1 MPYFYIKEFP
11 LSGSGPADSFSICN
25 CHTPNV
31 ISVAH
36 CNGGK
41 WFVQLNW
48 ESGDSIELTPVSD
61 YSVTV
66 SKNPHRNVVGEFF
79 KGNENELFK
88 LLTGC
93 DIGTTPPPPTAVSS
107 STTITPPRP
116 DYMVADFSPVGGNGK
131 WGSSSNFSASIS
143 TFAHGARIS
152 LSGSDF
158 EDWLGKNL
166 SNMAT
171 DITSKLPPATP
182 PNPPNLFRNDW
193 DHVGPDAIDIS
204 KPPTFSKVGVQGE
217 TIDNQEDFWEG
228 KGTCDF
234 ASPAGTPST
243 GYEHF
248 IEAKVASSNRVNITP
263 HSNALIEAACDNR
276 KHPWI
281 IIAFESTT
289 TDPTKILVI
298 KPDTVKKIWA
308 GTSSHAR
315 LIEKACY
322 TLSFGGAISSPPG
335 KRTFGLSGGIEYE
348 LVFTRPVGAPCFE
361 YPNPGGPIKV
371 FVR

>member
-11 LSGSGPADSFSICN
+11 LSGTGLANSFSICN
-25 CHTPNV
+25 CHTSNV

-36 CNGGK
+36 FNGSE

-48 ESGDSIELTPVSD
+48 ESGDSVELTPVSD
-61 YSVTV
+61 YNVKVGSTDV
-66 SKNPHRNVVGEFF
+66 HGVVGEFF
-79 KGNENELFK
+79 KGCENSLFK

-93 DIGTTPPPPTAVSS
+93 DIGTTPPSAGSPSITITAPCTDYMHSDFFPTGREKEQIWGDHKTFPSSTSIPAYKHPTAPT
-107 STTITPPRP
+107 STP
-116 DYMVADFSPVGGNGK
+116 
-131 WGSSSNFSASIS
+131 
-143 TFAHGARIS
+143 S
-152 LSGSDF
+152 LSGEAF
-158 EDWLGKNL
+158 EEWLKSEFSNLATKKNC
-166 SNMAT
+166 SF
-171 DITSKLPPATP
+171 PA
-182 PNPPNLFRNDW
+182 NW

-234 ASPAGTPST
+234 ASPAGTPT
-243 GYEHF
+243 AGYEHF

-263 HSNALIEAACDNR
+263 HSHALIKAACANS

-289 TDPTKILVI
+289 TGAAPTKILVL
-298 KPDTVKKIWA
+298 KPDTVKEIWDPSKQ
-308 GTSSHAR
+308 SSHGR
-315 LIEKACY
+315 LINKACY
-322 TLSFGGAISSPPG
+322 TLEFGGAISSPPG
-335 KRTFGLSGGIEYE
+335 TRTFGLSGGIEYE